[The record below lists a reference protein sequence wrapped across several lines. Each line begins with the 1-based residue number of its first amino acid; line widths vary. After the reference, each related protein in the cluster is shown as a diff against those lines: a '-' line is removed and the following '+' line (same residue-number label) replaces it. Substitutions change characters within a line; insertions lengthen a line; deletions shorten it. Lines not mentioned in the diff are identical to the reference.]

1 MLRSPSIMSNSNHP
15 AGPVASEDRS
25 SSSDARQFSPSAARN
40 CKPIREVLTRVLPRK
55 GIVKRYSFDPELS
68 DFQRAF
74 ANAGAA
80 TFTWGG

>member
-1 MLRSPSIMSNSNHP
+1 M
-15 AGPVASEDRS
+15 
-25 SSSDARQFSPSAARN
+25 PSAKKLKTTATHN
-40 CKPIREVLTRVLPRK
+40 PRVLPRK